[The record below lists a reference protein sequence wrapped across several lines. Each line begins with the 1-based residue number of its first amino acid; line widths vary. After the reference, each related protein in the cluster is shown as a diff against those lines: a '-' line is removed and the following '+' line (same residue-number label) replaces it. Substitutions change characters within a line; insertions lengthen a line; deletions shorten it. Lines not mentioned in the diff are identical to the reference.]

1 MAMHRAVAKNA
12 SAPQALAAS
21 VVSAGILGGI
31 AGPAMAAELGTPVVP
46 QVSIEIPELTQVKP
60 VSYTQLPRPPTKPV

>member
-1 MAMHRAVAKNA
+1 MAKHRAVAKNA

-31 AGPAMAAELGTPVVP
+31 VASA
-46 QVSIEIPELTQVKP
+46 
-60 VSYTQLPRPPTKPV
+60 